1 MNKELTI
8 NFSSS
13 NEGQIK
19 AGVPC
24 IIRWGEPGNAPG
36 GTIENPSFTN
46 VAVDLWNQEVFDEA
60 ESPEEANLY
69 ETEVNGLRFQALI
82 APVQLSSNARALIL
96 GDGNVLYKP
105 SKSIYVYATRG
116 YFTYTKMSGI
126 SMARSIVMDFGGD
139 EQTTTYIDTIEVDDE
154 GESDVKGMKGIFNLR
169 GQRLSVPQKG
179 INIIN
184 GKKVVIK

>member
-1 MNKELTI
+1 M
-8 NFSSS
+8 
-13 NEGQIK
+13 
-19 AGVPC
+19 
-24 IIRWGEPGNAPG
+24 
-36 GTIENPSFTN
+36 
-46 VAVDLWNQEVFDEA
+46 WNQEVFDEA

-69 ETEVNGLRFQALI
+69 ETEVNGLLFQALI

-154 GESDVKGMKGIFNLR
+154 GKGGTW
-169 GQRLSVPQKG
+169 
-179 INIIN
+179 
-184 GKKVVIK
+184 